1 MNKELA
7 NPAALGLGGFALTT
21 FILNIVNAGL
31 IPPESLGMVLPMGLF
46 YGGLAQ
52 FLAGMWEVRAGNTF
66 GATAFSSY
74 GAFWMGFA
82 LMEILV
88 QMGIFPPIPKAGLAV
103 FLIAWGIFTGY
114 MTFGA
119 IRVSKA
125 VTVVFVTLTI
135 LFFLLAIGV
144 FVPVVHRIAGFE
156 GIFCALSAWYASLAV
171 ILEATWGRPVLPTG
185 PAVKRS
191 PEEKERR
198 ELAKVR

>member
-31 IPPESLGMVLPMGLF
+31 IPAESLGMVLPMGLF

-74 GAFWMGFA
+74 GAFWIGFA
-82 LMEILV
+82 AMV
-88 QMGIFPPIPKAGLAV
+88 IFEKIGVFAPIPKEGLAV

-119 IRVSKA
+119 VKVSKA
-125 VTVVFVTLTI
+125 VSVVFVTLTI

-144 FVPVVHRIAGFE
+144 FIPVVHKIAGFE

-171 ILEATWGRPVLPTG
+171 VLEATWGRPILPTG
-185 PAVKRS
+185 PAKKRLL
-191 PEEKERR
+191 EREKEPVR
-198 ELAKVR
+198 LAH

>member
-1 MNKELA
+1 MDAKLA

-74 GAFWMGFA
+74 GAFWMGLA
-82 LMEILV
+82 TMVILEKA
-88 QMGIFPPIPKAGLAV
+88 GIFPPVPPEGMAV

-114 MTFGA
+114 MTLGA
-119 IRVSKA
+119 LRISKG

-135 LFFLLAIGV
+135 LFFLLAIGE
-144 FVPVVHRIAGFE
+144 FVPLVHRIAGWE
-156 GIFCALSAWYASLAV
+156 GIFCALSAWYVSLAV
-171 ILEATWGRPVLPTG
+171 VLEATYGRPVLPVG
-185 PAVKRS
+185 PARS
-191 PEEKERR
+191 PAGAPEEAQMAVEA
-198 ELAKVR
+198 E

>member
-82 LMEILV
+82 LMVILEKV
-88 QMGIFPPIPKAGLAV
+88 GVFAPIPKEGLAV

-119 IRVSKA
+119 LKVSKA

-144 FVPVVHRIAGFE
+144 FVPVVHQIAGFE

-171 ILEATWGRPVLPTG
+171 VLEATWGRPVLPTG
-185 PAVKRS
+185 PATRKGL
-191 PEEKERR
+191 EERR